1 MFALLLCLAVVN
13 AFHPDFPLQERF
25 NEWAS
30 EFRVSFDSDQHY
42 RTVYNNWELNH
53 KYIEFVNNDNRTYTL
68 GHNQF
73 SGMSDEEYTTF
84 LNTDLMNRG
93 VELASFDGSKIDKVK
108 EGLDEA
114 KCLYGCAKN
123 HKNVKKIE
131 TLKCTVDCLDMDV
144 SSLDEVSSSLDWV
157 EKGAVT
163 GVKDQGQCGSCWS
176 FSTTGALE
184 GAYFNKYGKLVSFS
198 EQELVDCDNFK
209 NGGRDHGCNGGLMDN
224 AFKWIKGNGGLCT
237 ESTYPYI
244 SGTTK
249 TAGDCKTECT
259 LVDNSR
265 ITSFVDVPTSSDT
278 AMMEALQVNPISV
291 AIQADQKDFQLYKSG
306 VFNGDCGT
314 KLDHGVLLVG
324 YGSKDGSDYYRIKNS
339 WGTTWG
345 DDGYIYFGRGSEFNN
360 GDGQC
365 GVLLQGSYPVL

>member
-1 MFALLLCLAVVN
+1 MFALLLCLAAAN
-13 AFHPDFPLQERF
+13 AFHPDFPLQDTF
-25 NEWAS
+25 NEWVS

-84 LNTDLMNRG
+84 LNRDLMNRG
-93 VELASFDGSKIDKVK
+93 VELASFDGSKVDKIK
-108 EGLDEA
+108 ERLDEA

-123 HKNVKKIE
+123 HKNAKRIE
-131 TLKCTVDCLDMDV
+131 TLKCSVDCLDMDESELV
-144 SSLDEVSSSLDWV
+144 QDSGSIDWV

-163 GVKDQGQCGSCWS
+163 GVKNQGQCGSCWS

-198 EQELVDCDNFK
+198 EQELVDCDNLK

-237 ESTYPYI
+237 ESAYPYV

-249 TAGDCKTECT
+249 TAGDCKKDCQ
-259 LVDNSR
+259 LVENSR
-265 ITSFVDVPTSSDT
+265 ITSFVDVPISSDS
-278 AMMEALQVNPISV
+278 AMMDALQVNPISV

-306 VFNGDCGT
+306 VFDSECGT

-345 DDGYIYFGRGSEFNN
+345 DDGYIYFGRGNQFNS